1 MKLHVT
7 HIHIITLNYSVTPPS
22 SRTQNKSAAYP
33 LTIHTPTHS
42 FARMGH
48 TTNPGSH
55 TLALTPPDMCSQL
68 LKITKKNAWTRQC
81 ALNAQRIHLE
91 WMMTSKCQP

>member
-22 SRTQNKSAAYP
+22 SGTQNKSAAYP

-68 LKITKKNAWTRQC
+68 LKITKKM
-81 ALNAQRIHLE
+81 HGPD
-91 WMMTSKCQP
+91 SVP